1 MQVIICDINL
11 FTLTQQIQVIDTV
24 SGDIVA
30 THEGELVDL
39 PADIHNACIMYSI
52 PKVHLF
58 GETKYVT
65 DLQET
70 LYAYN
75 QALTYSTGKIK
86 NLEIEVN

>member
-1 MQVIICDINL
+1 MQVVVCDINL
-11 FTLTQQIQVIDTV
+11 FTLTQQIQVVDMV

-30 THEGELVDL
+30 THNGELIDL
-39 PADIHNACIMYSI
+39 PVDIHNTCTMYST

-58 GETKYVT
+58 GESKYVT

-86 NLEIEVN
+86 NLEVEVN